1 MSGSHRIWVG
11 NMMFGA
17 SRSMLG
23 TALALLRVEPTE
35 VVWLRRG
42 QSNASL
48 DCAALVIFASAEEA
62 SRAIEGLHG
71 TAAPFASPQSGGRLA
86 ARWANQ
92 RTGSEGAGSAARPS
106 GPPVASR
113 WQAMQPGAS
122 HGDGRPPTP
131 RPSVSQHWRPRPID
145 AFGGRPRLAS
155 IPVIASVPTAPRS
168 SQTWPASPWSP
179 LTPVTPSPVVSA
191 GSAAAPT
198 VLYQYN
204 HNSQNTKD
212 KKYCGRET
220 VPLTPFDSHE
230 DCDTNPVFVIR
241 YRGGRGGYEPAVQRQ
256 SCCARRPAVAPT
268 RPQRVAHL
276 PRGACRGGLHR
287 RGRRG
292 QLGIHLPGE
301 SHEQGPTHKL
311 PCQKQNLA
319 RVKQ

>member
-42 QSNASL
+42 QSNANL

-86 ARWANQ
+86 ASWANQ
-92 RTGSEGAGSAARPS
+92 RTGSAGAGSAARPS
-106 GPPVASR
+106 AARPSGPSGASW

-122 HGDGRPPTP
+122 HGDGGPPTP

-155 IPVIASVPTAPRS
+155 ISVVTSVPTAPRS
-168 SQTWPASPWSP
+168 SQNWPASPWSP

-212 KKYCGRET
+212 KK
-220 VPLTPFDSHE
+220 
-230 DCDTNPVFVIR
+230 
-241 YRGGRGGYEPAVQRQ
+241 
-256 SCCARRPAVAPT
+256 
-268 RPQRVAHL
+268 
-276 PRGACRGGLHR
+276 
-287 RGRRG
+287 
-292 QLGIHLPGE
+292 
-301 SHEQGPTHKL
+301 
-311 PCQKQNLA
+311 
-319 RVKQ
+319 